1 MKNTD
6 YQYLCNV
13 IGNLTGVPIRIYRE
27 GELVYYHSVVDLP
40 ADPLTA
46 FTGEILS
53 ITSHIG
59 YFITPHFH
67 YYGVVNGDGRKI
79 VIGPS
84 IQTRNSDQ
92 ALKELAFRC
101 DVSADETN
109 DFIAGMKNI
118 IPMPLDSILQIL
130 CTMNYI
136 MNGEKLGL
144 SDIRIYDSEQQELKE
159 QLESQRA
166 NADYD
171 TPPERYYEQFNVHN
185 TLALEQTIMNF
196 VRRGDT
202 AALKEWISDIPAVR
216 AGVLASD
223 QLRQSK
229 NTFIVTATLVSRA
242 AIRGGMDVSDALSLS
257 DAYIQKCE
265 LLGDLERITNLQ
277 YHMLFDYTE
286 QVEKLRLGKTPSK
299 LVLDVTNYIHHHLSE
314 PVSIEEVAKA
324 LFLSRSR
331 LSVKF
336 KQEAGENLVD
346 FILQEKTREAKRLL
360 RYTDKSAAA
369 ISAYLG
375 FSSQSHFSRVF
386 KKYADCL
393 PNEYRKRH
401 NR

>member
-84 IQTRNSDQ
+84 IHTRNIDQ

-171 TPPERYYEQFNVHN
+171 TLPERYYEQFNVHN

-314 PVSIEEVAKA
+314 PVSTEEIAKA
-324 LFLSRSR
+324 LRIPLTAIVPEEDKIFLENVADRVR
-331 LSVKF
+331 AF
-336 KQEAGENLVD
+336 KLLANFYTGKPQEEGER
-346 FILQEKTREAKRLL
+346 K
-360 RYTDKSAAA
+360 YTGLWGALMRGLK
-369 ISAYLG
+369 
-375 FSSQSHFSRVF
+375 
-386 KKYADCL
+386 
-393 PNEYRKRH
+393 

>member
-166 NADYD
+166 NTDYD
-171 TPPERYYEQFNVHN
+171 TLPERYYEQFNVHN

-314 PVSIEEVAKA
+314 PVSTEEIAKA

>member
-144 SDIRIYDSEQQELKE
+144 SDIRIYDSEQRELKE

-171 TPPERYYEQFNVHN
+171 TLPERYYEQFNVHN

-202 AALKEWISDIPAVR
+202 AALKEWISDMPAVR

-314 PVSIEEVAKA
+314 PVSTEEIAKA

-346 FILQEKTREAKRLL
+346 FILEEKTREAKRLL